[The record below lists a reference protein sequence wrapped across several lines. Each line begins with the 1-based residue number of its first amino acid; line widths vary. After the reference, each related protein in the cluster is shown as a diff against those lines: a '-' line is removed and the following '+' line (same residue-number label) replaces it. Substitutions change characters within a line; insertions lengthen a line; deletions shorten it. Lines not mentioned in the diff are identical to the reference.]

1 MALDLGKEGSVT
13 SPSQITE
20 ITTLVH
26 TALGKSEKTLGKD
39 HELTRQGQ
47 AWLDSLV
54 EKRASLG
61 TKIERKGK

>member
-1 MALDLGKEGSVT
+1 MT

-39 HELTRQGQ
+39 HELTKQGQ

-61 TKIERKGK
+61 KPIEKKSK